1 MSLRRLSAQVPPIGA
16 YTPVGAMQHR
26 ITFYLPGDRDP
37 NSGKSFPPNAGP
49 ESWAAIRALQG
60 AELDKAQ
67 QIAQT
72 ISQLLTIP
80 FQRGIAQNMTVK
92 TGDGRTFQI
101 KFIEDPDDRQ
111 VELRLYCAEVGQNAG
126 QQP

>member
-1 MSLRRLSAQVPPIGA
+1 M
-16 YTPVGAMQHR
+16 T
-26 ITFYLPGDRDP
+26 
-37 NSGKSFPPNAGP
+37 GKSFPPSAAMD
-49 ESWAAIRALQG
+49 SWAAIRALQG

-72 ISQLLTIP
+72 IAQLVTIP
-80 FQRGIAQNMTVK
+80 FQRGISQNMTVK
-92 TGDGRTFQI
+92 TGDGRIFHI
-101 KFIEDPDDRQ
+101 KFIEDPDNRQ